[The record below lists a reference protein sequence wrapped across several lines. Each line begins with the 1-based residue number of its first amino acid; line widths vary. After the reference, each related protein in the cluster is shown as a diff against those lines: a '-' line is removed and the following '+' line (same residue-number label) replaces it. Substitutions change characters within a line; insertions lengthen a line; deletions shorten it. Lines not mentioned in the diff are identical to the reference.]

1 MGSSQ
6 MAAID
11 SSRFRRSR
19 RSRERRA
26 VGARGVPARSAV
38 PIQKPMG
45 ETLAE
50 ACSTTEKDFERSS
63 SPFSLT
69 TTGASI
75 KL

>member
-1 MGSSQ
+1 
-6 MAAID
+6 
-11 SSRFRRSR
+11 
-19 RSRERRA
+19 
-26 VGARGVPARSAV
+26 VPARSAV

-50 ACSTTEKDFERSS
+50 ARSTTEKDFERSS